1 MTCTAAGTHT
11 MLVILTR
18 FALFCALHFAVVGT
32 ALALAS
38 LQ

>member
-1 MTCTAAGTHT
+1 MKYTAAGVPT
-11 MLVILTR
+11 MHVTLIR

-38 LQ
+38 L